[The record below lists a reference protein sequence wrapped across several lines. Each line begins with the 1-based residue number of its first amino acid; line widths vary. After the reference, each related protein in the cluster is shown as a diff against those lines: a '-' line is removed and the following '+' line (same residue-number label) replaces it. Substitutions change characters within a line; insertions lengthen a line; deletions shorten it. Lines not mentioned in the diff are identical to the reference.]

1 MQKKFIYRVITLLIL
16 LTLTA
21 CSQRTQAEPAASN
34 SNTGE
39 AESGVLQPVTPVTEK
54 SDPVVDA
61 DVPEAETKEE
71 VVDSTEASRMES
83 EGTVLIY
90 ERRGGLKGI
99 GTDVQEWRFY
109 EDGRIVGSDGTS
121 WQVEPETIQT
131 LIAELTTSGF
141 ETLETSYIPEDTC
154 CDRVTHTIIV
164 QTGGQTQ
171 TVETLD
177 GADMPRSLEDN
188 LQQINDFLM
197 GLYE

>member
-1 MQKKFIYRVITLLIL
+1 MQKKFIYHVIALLVL
-16 LTLTA
+16 LAVAA
-21 CSQRTQAEPAASN
+21 CSPSTQAEPAASN
-34 SNTGE
+34 SNADE

-54 SDPVVDA
+54 SDPVVDEN
-61 DVPEAETKEE
+61 VPEAESKEE

-83 EGTVLIY
+83 EDIVLIY

-99 GTDVQEWRFY
+99 GPDVQEWRFY
-109 EDGRIVGSDGTS
+109 EDGRIVGSDGTT
-121 WQVEPETIQT
+121 WQVEPEAIAN
-131 LIAELTTSGF
+131 LVAELTTSGF
-141 ETLETSYIPEDTC
+141 EALESSYIPEDTC

-177 GADMPRSLEDN
+177 DADMPQSLEDN
-188 LQQINDFLM
+188 LQQTNDFLM